1 MPTANLLILIAVLLP
16 PKALEVLGS
25 VVEERTLLTPY
36 GEAGPFGLHVNS
48 AGQAVWVE
56 PYSGLPTRTDSRA
69 TIYAAKQLGVS
80 RILNWDTG
88 IALNPVLERGEAAV
102 VTDYIAWIHH
112 QADTFYTT
120 APIEMDLNASSV
132 RTAFCP
138 ELTTALQQLLPSAS
152 AVAVVGV
159 DFLRRETAAE
169 ARMFRA
175 WGADVLSYNLV
186 PEVGLAQ
193 EMGLCYAG
201 LLTIGALAADR
212 TPPDPRGEVR
222 ASFHPIVEML
232 PTLVGLVGGARGCGC
247 GH

>member
-1 MPTANLLILIAVLLP
+1 M
-16 PKALEVLGS
+16 
-25 VVEERTLLTPY
+25 
-36 GEAGPFGLHVNS
+36 
-48 AGQAVWVE
+48 
-56 PYSGLPTRTDSRA
+56 
-69 TIYAAKQLGVS
+69 S

-88 IALNPVLERGEAAV
+88 IALNPVLGRGEAAV
-102 VTDYIAWIHH
+102 ATDYIAWIHH

-120 APIEMDLNASSV
+120 APYTTTPMEMDLSAANL
-132 RTAFCP
+132 RTVFCP
-138 ELTTALQQLLPSAS
+138 EMTAAMQQVLPQSS
-152 AVAVVGV
+152 EVAVVGV

-193 EMGLCYAG
+193 ELGLCYGG

-212 TPPDPRGEVR
+212 TPPDPHGEVR
-222 ASFHPIVEML
+222 ASLHAIVEML
-232 PTLVGLVGGARGCGC
+232 PTLVRLVGGARGCSC

>member
-1 MPTANLLILIAVLLP
+1 M
-16 PKALEVLGS
+16 
-25 VVEERTLLTPY
+25 
-36 GEAGPFGLHVNS
+36 
-48 AGQAVWVE
+48 
-56 PYSGLPTRTDSRA
+56 
-69 TIYAAKQLGVS
+69 
-80 RILNWDTG
+80 
-88 IALNPVLERGEAAV
+88 

-120 APIEMDLNASSV
+120 APYTTAPMEMDLSAVNM

-138 ELTTALQQLLPSAS
+138 EMTAAMQQLLPQAS
-152 AVAVVGV
+152 EVVVVGV

-193 EMGLCYAG
+193 ELGLCYGG
-201 LLTIGALAADR
+201 LLTIGALGADR
-212 TPPDPRGEVR
+212 TPHPAHGEVR
-222 ASFHPIVEML
+222 ASFHAIVEKL
-232 PTLVGLVGGARGCGC
+232 PTLVGLLSGEHRCNC